1 MISDLPKVIDLFRS
15 MAGER
20 SQIHLKIEG
29 LASKNIPAL
38 LNDCDVVIFDLDSSK
53 QEHTLALQQ
62 LNLIKPTHVPLIV
75 VSSTIDDDL
84 VRSFLQLRV
93 ADWLKIPATSREA
106 EICVM
111 RVLRRGE
118 QVQSKAK
125 CLTFVGAK
133 GGVGTTTLA
142 INAAVMLQR
151 QLRQGEGACVVDLD
165 FENACCADFLDLPAS
180 WLVSEM
186 QENPSRMDERMLGSM
201 MSAHR
206 SGVQVLSGKSL
217 LSQSDTLDEE
227 VVLRPLE
234 VAFQKYAALVV
245 DVPRS
250 GLRWLENVVPG
261 TTDLF
266 IVTDFTVPGLK
277 AARAMLDNMKKRAL
291 SSVEPRVIINKY
303 RRSLFGS
310 NLTLAEAR
318 ELLGSNLAGSIPDEP
333 KLVQEAINR
342 GVPTT
347 EIKSRNPV
355 MSGLKEIFGNQ
366 AVKPNNAKGAV

>member
-1 MISDLPKVIDLFRS
+1 MISDLPKVIDLFRG

-38 LNDCDVVIFDLDSSK
+38 LKDCDVVIFDLDSSR

-93 ADWLKIPATSREA
+93 ADWLKTPATAREA

-118 QVQSKAK
+118 QVQSKAR

-142 INAAVMLQR
+142 INAAVLLQR
-151 QLRQGEGACVVDLD
+151 QYGQGEGACVVDLD
-165 FENACCADFLDLPAS
+165 FENAFCADFLDLPAN
-180 WLVSEM
+180 WLISEM
-186 QENPSRMDERMLGSM
+186 QENPSRMDERMLSSM

-206 SGVQVLSGKSL
+206 SGIQVLSGKSL
-217 LSQSDTLDEE
+217 LNQSDALDEE

-250 GLRWLENVVPG
+250 GLRWLENVAPG

-277 AARAMLDNMKKRAL
+277 AARAMLDNMKRRAL

-303 RRSLFGS
+303 RHSLFGS

-342 GVPTT
+342 GVPIT
-347 EIKSRNPV
+347 EIKSRNPI

-366 AVKPNNAKGAV
+366 LGKPGNAKGVV